1 VFLTRERSLLAVRIV
16 YQQQQ
21 HTPKKNEASPT
32 IYYITPLLSLVQHGR
47 QLYIYIYIIVEKVV
61 NLSGGTGGVYP
72 LPIIILNHHENKA
85 RDIPRL
91 HDTHTPL
98 FYTTTSLPLFFWSI
112 IIIIIQNHLFL
123 L

>member
-1 VFLTRERSLLAVRIV
+1 
-16 YQQQQ
+16 
-21 HTPKKNEASPT
+21 
-32 IYYITPLLSLVQHGR
+32 VQHGR

-72 LPIIILNHHENKA
+72 LPIIINHHENKA

-98 FYTTTSLPLFFWSI
+98 FYTTTSLHFLFFLVNNNNTTKPFI
-112 IIIIIQNHLFL
+112 PFVKKGRKQKRL
-123 L
+123 